1 MLPVDSAGEVL
12 GDIWALIFID
22 SQSNTYGI
30 TKRVAGP
37 VGNLERAAF
46 RPPAASAQRSD
57 SVCQVLDSVDENGCF
72 PWKMS
77 SEQDGRPAYREPDPS
92 DPRIE
97 RMNLP
102 DEFAAELLGVIVHRG
117 VNIGRWHIEV
127 IER

>member
-1 MLPVDSAGEVL
+1 
-12 GDIWALIFID
+12 
-22 SQSNTYGI
+22 
-30 TKRVAGP
+30 
-37 VGNLERAAF
+37 
-46 RPPAASAQRSD
+46 
-57 SVCQVLDSVDENGCF
+57 VLDSVDENGCF

-77 SEQDGRPAYREPDPS
+77 GEQDDRPAYRESDPS